1 MKVLLIGSGGREHA
15 LAWKLAQSPQVTS
28 ILVAPGNAGTARA
41 DKCTNI
47 AIAATEAAQL
57 IRLAQAE
64 HIDLTVV
71 GPEAPLVNGIVDQF
85 QAAGLRIFGP
95 TAAAAQLE
103 GSKAFAKAFM
113 ARHGIPT
120 AAFRVHTCIETAMA
134 DLQQRGVPLVIKD
147 DGLAA
152 GKGVTVATCWSQA
165 EAAIRRCFT
174 ADPGSNQARV
184 VIEDCLCG
192 EEASFIVLVDGK
204 TALPLATSQDHKR
217 VGDGDTG
224 PNTGGMGA
232 YSPAPVVTAPIH
244 ARIMERI
251 IQPTIAG
258 MSAEG
263 HPFNGFLYAGV
274 MITPAGDP
282 QVIEFNVRLGDPEAQ
297 ALLVRLHTDLIALI
311 DAALDQ
317 NLLRQ
322 PLVWDHRPAV
332 TVVMASSPYPQ
343 TPVSGE
349 TIAGWDRIPPDCQ
362 IFHAGTQFNTDG
374 TIITAGGRVLSVT
387 SLGENF
393 RAAQS
398 QAYAGVDALS
408 WEHAFSRR
416 DIGWRAIARENG
428 LSPPP
433 YSPVNRDPSLG
444 TGQ

>member
-15 LAWKLAQSPQVTS
+15 LAWKLAQSPRVSS

-41 DKCTNI
+41 DKCRNI
-47 AIAATEAAQL
+47 AIAATDADQL
-57 IRLAQAE
+57 IGLARAE
-64 HIDLTVV
+64 HIDLTIV
-71 GPEAPLVNGIVDQF
+71 GPEAPLVNGLVDLF

-165 EAAIRRCFT
+165 EEAIQRCFT
-174 ADPGSNQARV
+174 VAAPSHQPRV
-184 VIEDCLCG
+184 VIEDCLYG
-192 EEASFIVLVDGK
+192 EEASFIAIVDGK

-232 YSPAPVVTAPIH
+232 YSPAPVVTVPVH

-251 IQPTIAG
+251 IQPTITG
-258 MSAEG
+258 MRAEG
-263 HPFNGFLYAGV
+263 HSFSGFLYAGV

-297 ALLVRLHTDLIALI
+297 ALLVRLHTDLITLI

-317 NLLRQ
+317 SLSHQ
-322 PLVWDHRPAV
+322 LVDWDPRYAV
-332 TVVMASSPYPQ
+332 AVVMASSPYPQ
-343 TPVSGE
+343 TPVIGE
-349 TIAGWDRIPPDCQ
+349 IISGWDRIPPDCQ
-362 IFHAGTQFNTDG
+362 IFHAGTQFTTDG
-374 TIITAGGRVLSVT
+374 TIVTAGGRVLSVT

-393 RAAQS
+393 SAAQS
-398 QAYAGVDALS
+398 QAYVGVDALG

-428 LSPPP
+428 LAPPP
-433 YSPVNRDPSLG
+433 YSPVNCD
-444 TGQ
+444 